1 MPPPSL
7 LAHLDASKDASA
19 LSLAYA
25 SIGDEGCA
33 AIARYM
39 RENVMLR
46 TMDLRGNNIR
56 ADGLVV
62 LAHALRTSCNMTS
75 LCLKWNNAGSHERG
89 VQAICDVLKGNTSMT
104 HLDLRNNKVGA
115 EAGVHLAQMLRENSH
130 LTHLD
135 LSWNDLGVDGGKALL
150 EGVQANHTLIDCQLS
165 GNRIAEDTLHAIAF
179 IIRRNRQTAP
189 MGASALKADQPQ
201 EMISPPISPSGR
213 SGMNATG
220 TSAGAYG
227 GLGQS
232 AGELNMTSGTQKS
245 DRTDL
250 ALTTGAQEAQA
261 KAMEMP
267 MPARTQIKAA
277 PPVQDDEL
285 SLKLLQREQNHSNA
299 EDARFF
305 GEVAE
310 YIDLLQLD
318 VARNKKYRMD
328 AEERERVVTKG
339 FMEREMRYA
348 QEMRELENLL
358 AKAKAERDE
367 LLHDTQYVG
376 SEIERVREEKAK
388 TTQDRDKME
397 EIARA
402 TADRLRADI
411 RDALT
416 IKADLETQIYKIKRR
431 QTEQEEENERLRT
444 YLSKCKDDLD
454 RALK

>member
-1 MPPPSL
+1 MAPPSL
-7 LAHLDASKDASA
+7 LAHLDSSKDASA

-25 SIGDEGCA
+25 SVGDDGCN
-33 AIARYM
+33 AIARFV

-46 TMDLRGNNIR
+46 TIDLRGNNIR

-62 LAHALRTSCNMTS
+62 LAHSLRSNS
-75 LCLKWNNAGSHERG
+75 SIVSVCLKWNQVGSHTRG
-89 VQAICDVLKGNTSMT
+89 VQALCDVLKDNQSITN
-104 HLDLRNNKVGA
+104 LDLRNNKIPSDCGIYFS
-115 EAGVHLAQMLRENSH
+115 EMLRENSS

-135 LSWNDLGVDGGKALL
+135 LSWNELGPEGGKALL
-150 EGVQANHTLIDCQLS
+150 EGIQANRSLIDCQLS
-165 GNRIAEDTLHAIAF
+165 GNRITEDTLHAIAF
-179 IIRRNRQTAP
+179 ILRRNRQTAP
-189 MGASALKADQPQ
+189 MAAAVYRQDAPEAVVSSPTSPMTSRRNVDRSSPMHTDRSYGGTPALDATDRG
-201 EMISPPISPSGR
+201 ITLPPI
-213 SGMNATG
+213 
-220 TSAGAYG
+220 
-227 GLGQS
+227 
-232 AGELNMTSGTQKS
+232 
-245 DRTDL
+245 
-250 ALTTGAQEAQA
+250 TTV
-261 KAMEMP
+261 KAM
-267 MPARTQIKAA
+267 
-277 PPVQDDEL
+277 PPVQNEEL
-285 SLKLLQREQNHSNA
+285 SLKLLQREQHHGNA

-367 LLHDTQYVG
+367 LLHDSQYLQC
-376 SEIERVREEKAK
+376 EIDRVREETTK
-388 TTQDRDKME
+388 TVQDRE
-397 EIARA
+397 RLEQIATA

-416 IKADLETQIYKIKRR
+416 IKADLETQIYKVKRR
-431 QTEQEEENERLRT
+431 QQEQEEENARLRT